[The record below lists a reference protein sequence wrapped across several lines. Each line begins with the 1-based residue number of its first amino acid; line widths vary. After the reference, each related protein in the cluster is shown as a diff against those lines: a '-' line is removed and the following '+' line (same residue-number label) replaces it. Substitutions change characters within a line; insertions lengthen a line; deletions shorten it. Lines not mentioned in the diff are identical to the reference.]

1 MADKYEDE
9 MPYAEVGSPTRQL
22 YINIPARQEKH
33 SVAPPLPPR
42 RQTTLPKSSED
53 IKYNNTTSVLRDR
66 HDSRGHLTDSQPNLH
81 SNNLSLNR
89 SFGSTAS
96 VHTVNDISTFPR
108 RGFQSNGGSPET
120 NCSRIYYSINSSS
133 GGLNR
138 VPSEY
143 QLFSDLPI
151 SRGFQNTT
159 TNHFVSTKRLE
170 SDENISG
177 IFVKDSLHFPSENW
191 SQTIDELI
199 ALYIELEMEDSRKQ
213 DFKRHIVTRV
223 LPRLRRTDIAGMTKL
238 LHIGSKNITEIVVPV
253 LIEETIEIDLRSV
266 NVVTLYQAFNSVV
279 EVFTN
284 SSLDLLLVLFNL
296 ASIIRMKYNE
306 NQKPQRKN
314 ICKKCLDRC
323 KSLSSFKMCNSMN
336 ALKLFTE
343 QFKSSTKWELPR
355 SNTEGGKSLQTMNF
369 VDLYSYLYGLLNKI
383 FLSVK
388 TTDNKYV
395 DELKRTTAHLVEKKH
410 KPQSDSGTIQEITL
424 RLITTAC
431 FLLLKNDA
439 YLELQ
444 SEETTEGLFTVLD
457 LILMNSNVLQETRI
471 SLMTVLEPLLLVENK
486 KTITR
491 ILQLF
496 IKNHQTSVPISRLV
510 QQYISKELLHAG
522 IKISDYS
529 CLNEIVPTWLTTKGV
544 LSYNEKEILLH
555 CLMPTLS
562 CLCNG
567 KITEY
572 KTEADQQERNFHL
585 NNLRILTY
593 LQDGKT
599 HNSVIQLLAYQF
611 QPLPLFYITERMSSL
626 TLNEFL
632 LRKRK
637 QSKWQPNKMLTS
649 LVLEIVDVVIFLKD
663 RGIIHR
669 DLTSHA
675 FRICDGGQR
684 IVLHDFSIALMLE
697 GKDFIQADDN
707 HLIPTLWSAP
717 ESILEDKYN
726 VKSDAWMVG
735 HLLYE
740 IFTHGCQP
748 YTEMYTFGIDK
759 VLSYVVFH
767 NLQPKQWQCIPKCI
781 FELII
786 ALLQRNP
793 EDRCD
798 LSEIQN
804 KLKETIDMYSSQG
817 SKRRHHS
824 LRHEEDTLYPS
835 IDPKQ
840 DIPMRGIPQL
850 FLQMKKQTITRSDHL
865 YNAYTNL
872 KIEERRS
879 QITEIQIQIS
889 ELTAPDRPRVNIEDN
904 HIHVREPVTTNLI
917 DKIRSH
923 LESDTF
929 NNVLKMKYCPTWTKT
944 DGQSDTYLLDYS
956 MDCRTSVMEI
966 ANSRHFGDPSN
977 DIVKKKNIELI
988 LKMVKFVME
997 MNSCSWILGSVRCAD
1012 MYLSNENDQVVMARL
1027 GRMLWFDR
1035 SGLEDDY
1042 VIASQDCTD
1051 NMRWCPVEV
1060 LQFKQYSFASDVYSL
1075 AMTIYEFFM
1084 TLSVNQRDPMAGELE
1099 SAPFP
1104 YVALEDLRDHLFR
1117 DGKPDQP
1124 EACPEWL
1131 YVQMCRC
1138 WSKDKDKRPTC
1149 EQLFNI
1155 IEKHLRSEEN
1165 VSEQDQYDMIPEQ
1178 KDNNDQYEDIIENG
1192 ATNIANLAVSEMEGD
1207 NIHYQSIP
1215 FDCVNSDSDS
1225 DENEIV
1231 LQKQQ
1236 QKKTKAI
1243 YPKADANTTDGMEY
1257 GFVRNTDNESE
1268 STRVNSVV
1276 FSLDI

>member
-1 MADKYEDE
+1 MAAKYEDDE
-9 MPYAEVGSPTRQL
+9 MPYAEVGSPTRHL
-22 YINIPARQEKH
+22 YINIPARQERN

-42 RQTTLPKSSED
+42 RRQTTLPKSPED
-53 IKYNNTTSVLRDR
+53 TRYNNTTSILRDR
-66 HDSRGHLTDSQPNLH
+66 HDARGHLADSQPNLH

-89 SFGSTAS
+89 SLGSTAS
-96 VHTVNDISTFPR
+96 LNDTSTFPR
-108 RGFQSNGGSPET
+108 RGFQSNGRSPET
-120 NCSRIYYSINSSS
+120 DSNRIYYSINSSS

-143 QLFSDLPI
+143 QLFTDLPI

-159 TNHFVSTKRLE
+159 ANHFVSTKRLE
-170 SDENISG
+170 PDENSSG

-191 SQTIDELI
+191 QQTIDELI
-199 ALYIELEMEDSRKQ
+199 ALYIELEMEDPRKQ
-213 DFKRHIVTRV
+213 DLKRHIITRV
-223 LPRLRRTDIAGMTKL
+223 LPRLRRTDIAGIAKL

-253 LIEETIEIDLRSV
+253 LIEETIEVDLRYV
-266 NVVTLYQAFNSVV
+266 NVVALYQAFDSVV
-279 EVFTN
+279 EVFTG

-296 ASIIRMKYNE
+296 ATIIRMKYNE
-306 NQKPQRKN
+306 NQKPMRKS

-323 KSLSSFKMCNSMN
+323 KSLGSSKLCNVLNVVKS
-336 ALKLFTE
+336 FTE
-343 QFKSSTKWELPR
+343 QFKTSTKWELPR
-355 SNTEGGKSLQTMNF
+355 SKTEEGQSFPTKFIDQ
-369 VDLYSYLYGLLNKI
+369 YSYLFGLLNKI
-383 FLSVK
+383 FLCVK
-388 TTDNKYV
+388 TTDNTYV
-395 DELKRTTAHLVEKKH
+395 DALKRSTEHLVEKKH
-410 KPQSDSGTIQEITL
+410 KPQSESTIQEITL

-444 SEETTEGLFTVLD
+444 SEETIKGLFTVLES
-457 LILMNSNVLQETRI
+457 ILMNSKVLQETRM
-471 SLMTVLEPLLLVENK
+471 SLMTVLEPLLLVENP
-486 KTITR
+486 KTVKR

-510 QQYISKELLHAG
+510 QQYISKELLHTG
-522 IKISDYS
+522 IKFLNYS

-567 KITEY
+567 EITEY
-572 KTEADQQERNFHL
+572 KTADQQKRNIHF

-599 HNSVIQLLAYQF
+599 HKSVIQLLAYQF

-626 TLNEFL
+626 TLNDFL

-637 QSKWQPNKMLTS
+637 KSNWQPNKMLTS

-697 GKDFIQADDN
+697 DKDFIQADDN

-740 IFTHGCQP
+740 VFTHGCQP

-781 FELII
+781 FELIT

-793 EDRCD
+793 DDRCD
-798 LSEIQN
+798 LSEIHN
-804 KLKETIDMYSSQG
+804 KLKETIDMYSSQVG
-817 SKRRHHS
+817 SKRRHPS
-824 LRHEEDTLYPS
+824 FRHEEDTLYPS

-840 DIPMRGIPQL
+840 DVPMRGIPQL
-850 FLQMKKQTITRSDHL
+850 FLQMKKQTISRSDHL

-879 QITEIQIQIS
+879 QITQIQIQIS
-889 ELTAPDRPRVNIEDN
+889 ELTAPDRPRVDIEND
-904 HIHVREPVTTNLI
+904 HIHVREPVTTALI
-917 DKIRSH
+917 DRIRSH

-929 NNVLKMKYCPTWTKT
+929 INVLKMKSCPTWTKT

-966 ANSRHFGDPSN
+966 ANSRHFGDPFI
-977 DIVKKKNIELI
+977 DIVKKKNIDLV

-997 MNSCSWILGSVRCAD
+997 MNRCSWILGSVRCAD
-1012 MYLSNENDQVVMARL
+1012 MYLCNENDQVVMARL

-1051 NMRWCPVEV
+1051 DMRWCPIEV

-1084 TLSVNQRDPMAGELE
+1084 TLSVNQKDPMAGELE

-1104 YVALEDLRDHLFR
+1104 NVALEDLRDNLFR
-1117 DGKPDQP
+1117 DCKPDQP

-1131 YVQMCRC
+1131 YEQMCRC

-1149 EQLFNI
+1149 GELYTI
-1155 IEKHLRSEEN
+1155 IEKHLRTEEN
-1165 VSEQDQYDMIPEQ
+1165 VSEQDQYDKITEQ
-1178 KDNNDQYEDIIENG
+1178 TDNNDQYDDILENG
-1192 ATNIANLAVSEMEGD
+1192 AKNNLSVSEMEGD
-1207 NIHYQSIP
+1207 YESIP

-1225 DENEIV
+1225 EDNEI
-1231 LQKQQ
+1231 LLRKQQ
-1236 QKKTKAI
+1236 QRKTKGI
-1243 YPKADANTTDGMEY
+1243 LLDTNADANSTDSMEY
-1257 GFVRNTDNESE
+1257 GFVTNTDNELE
-1268 STRVNSVV
+1268 SPRANSVV